1 MLGIDSNCGT
11 IQPIQEVTLASIK
24 DVAQHAGVSTTTVSR
39 VLGSPEAVRPAL
51 RERVLQSIAELAYRP
66 NLAARRLRQ
75 QRASLIGLIV
85 SDIRNPFF
93 TDISRAVEDIA
104 FRHGLR
110 LILCNSDEDPA
121 KEQVY
126 LDLMADEQASGVI
139 LSATLDRLRRPKP
152 EALPFP
158 VVMVD
163 RAPEVLGVRA
173 TSDVVQLDNTGAA
186 RALTA
191 HLITNGHRRV
201 VALAGSRSSTGRERQ
216 AGYEAVMREQ
226 GLVPRVLPLLP
237 TAAAAFE
244 ATTRL
249 LAEAERPEALLATN
263 GLLLLGALQAI
274 QAAGLKLPHD
284 VALAGFDNND
294 WTALP
299 DPGIT
304 VIAQP
309 THEIGRTAAELLL
322 QRMAEPERSARRIVL
337 DGELMVRGS
346 SGPRR

>member
-1 MLGIDSNCGT
+1 MLGIDSSCGT

-51 RERVLQSIAELAYRP
+51 RERVQQSIAELAYRP

-139 LSATLDRLRRPKP
+139 LSATLDRLKRPQP

-191 HLITNGHRRV
+191 HLIGNGHRRV

-249 LAEAERPEALLATN
+249 LAEPERPEALLATN

-337 DGELMVRGS
+337 EGELMVRGS
-346 SGPRR
+346 SGPRG